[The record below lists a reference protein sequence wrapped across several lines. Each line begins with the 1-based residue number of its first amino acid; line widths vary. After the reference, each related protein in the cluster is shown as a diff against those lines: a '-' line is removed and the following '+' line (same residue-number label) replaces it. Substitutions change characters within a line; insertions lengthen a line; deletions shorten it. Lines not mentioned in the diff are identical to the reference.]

1 MEFLRI
7 FHWSHPDIVRI
18 HAHKISTAAVLLQTD
33 NLKKHSVGVYEKKAL
48 CSIKYLGGNL
58 LVALYQWLME
68 HTTRVNNPHGCFRG
82 CSSVFVWVQLFQS
95 RYPSP
100 ATSPWLTPR
109 RVWFLSNC
117 PRLNEKLRSKRWRL
131 IAFINPAWAGSGSS
145 TRPVLSPRGSARE
158 VQRGERSIIK
168 NQQMHPAD

>member
-1 MEFLRI
+1 M
-7 FHWSHPDIVRI
+7 
-18 HAHKISTAAVLLQTD
+18 HAKYPQLQ
-33 NLKKHSVGVYEKKAL
+33 LCCKQIIKKKHSVGVYEKK
-48 CSIKYLGGNL
+48 SIMWHKIFWGGNL
-58 LVALYQWLME
+58 LVASYQRLFE
-68 HTTRVNNPHGCFRG
+68 HTTSVNNPHGCFRG
-82 CSSVFVWVQLFQS
+82 CSSVFVWVHLFQS

-145 TRPVLSPRGSARE
+145 TRPVLSPRGSAWE